1 MGKEEYLGSG
11 SERIDSLL
19 LFSAEID
26 KMTAIERRT
35 LLVDR
40 SRRENDAEHS
50 WHIAVM
56 AMLFEEYALE
66 KPDVGR
72 VSEMCA
78 AHDLVEIYAEDTF
91 AYDEKGNLDKAA
103 REKEAADRLFGS
115 LPDEK
120 GKYLRALWE
129 EFDAMETPEARLANV
144 CDRLQPVILNLA
156 SGGRAWLQHDAR
168 VSRVRERVRIIG
180 EVSPALG
187 AWVEA
192 QLARAVENGWLRNE

>member
-56 AMLFEEYALE
+56 AMLF
-66 KPDVGR
+66 
-72 VSEMCA
+72 
-78 AHDLVEIYAEDTF
+78 
-91 AYDEKGNLDKAA
+91 
-103 REKEAADRLFGS
+103 
-115 LPDEK
+115 
-120 GKYLRALWE
+120 
-129 EFDAMETPEARLANV
+129 
-144 CDRLQPVILNLA
+144 
-156 SGGRAWLQHDAR
+156 
-168 VSRVRERVRIIG
+168 
-180 EVSPALG
+180 
-187 AWVEA
+187 
-192 QLARAVENGWLRNE
+192 